1 MGRLPTGQL
10 YPHPLK
16 TRVTAEQLAQWEA
29 LMRDQKT
36 DTAKALRNFVRLMT
50 SNTPNHAVLRGAVLR
65 VIRNR

>member
-10 YPHPLK
+10 YPYPLK
-16 TRVTAEQLAQWEA
+16 TRVTAEQLELWEA

-50 SNTPNHAVLRGAVLR
+50 SSAPNHAVLRGAVLR

>member
-10 YPHPLK
+10 YPHSLK
-16 TRVTAEQLAQWEA
+16 TRVTPELLTKWDA
-29 LMRDQKT
+29 LMREHST

-50 SNTPNHAVLRGAVLR
+50 STNPNHAVLRGAVLR